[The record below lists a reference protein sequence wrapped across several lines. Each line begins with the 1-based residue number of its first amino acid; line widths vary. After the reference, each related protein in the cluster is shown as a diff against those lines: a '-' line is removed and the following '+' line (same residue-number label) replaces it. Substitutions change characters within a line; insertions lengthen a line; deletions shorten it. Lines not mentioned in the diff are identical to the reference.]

1 MDNQSGPPLFDT
13 PSDERR
19 QDFRA
24 DVQVCLSVDMPVAL
38 SYQSIDSLEK
48 QTVPWQ
54 WEDLA
59 VSPDLVKAMLAET
72 DLTTQEPLLLQ
83 MLVRIDWMLTSVLKA
98 MGRDQS
104 HHSGLPEF
112 LNANLSGSGIR
123 FPSGKEFRVGDQI
136 ILKIVL
142 RPFVPIQAVGKVL
155 RVQGPIEGG
164 RPQWETAC
172 EFIEIAEED
181 RDAIIRHVLRSQ
193 AALQRRRAGQVESSI
208 GV

>member
-1 MDNQSGPPLFDT
+1 MENQSGPQLFDT

-38 SYQSIDSLEK
+38 SYQSIDSLEGR
-48 QTVPWQ
+48 TLPWQ

-98 MGRDQS
+98 MGKDQS
-104 HHSGLPEF
+104 RHSGLPEF

-123 FPSGKEFRVGDQI
+123 FPSGKAFQSMNYKNVQR
-136 ILKIVL
+136 LLRYVL
-142 RPFVPIQAVGKVL
+142 
-155 RVQGPIEGG
+155 
-164 RPQWETAC
+164 
-172 EFIEIAEED
+172 D
-181 RDAIIRHVLRSQ
+181 
-193 AALQRRRAGQVESSI
+193 
-208 GV
+208 